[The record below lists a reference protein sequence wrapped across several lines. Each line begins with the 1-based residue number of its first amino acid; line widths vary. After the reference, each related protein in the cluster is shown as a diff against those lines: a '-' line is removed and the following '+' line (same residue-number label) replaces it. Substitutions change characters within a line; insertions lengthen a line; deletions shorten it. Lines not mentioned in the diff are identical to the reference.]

1 MINKIQNTGT
11 LTDYLKLYGN
21 TDHTI
26 NCTYGIPELEFVQ
39 HRLDFLGHIKMW
51 TGLTTD
57 MKRVIRSGNLEGVAF
72 TIRYTKLH
80 SKYIV
85 IIGQWSYCTDIF
97 KYPKS
102 GKSITIYNS
111 NLHKFK

>member
-1 MINKIQNTGT
+1 MINKLQNTST
-11 LTDYLKLYGN
+11 LTDYLKLYGS
-21 TDHTI
+21 TDHT
-26 NCTYGIPELEFVQ
+26 TGHAYGIPELEFVQ

-51 TGLTTD
+51 TGLTPD
-57 MKRVIRSGNLEGVAF
+57 MKRVIRHGNLEGVAF
-72 TIRYTKLH
+72 TVRYAKQH

-102 GKSITIYNS
+102 VKSTSICHS
-111 NLHKFK
+111 NLHKFN